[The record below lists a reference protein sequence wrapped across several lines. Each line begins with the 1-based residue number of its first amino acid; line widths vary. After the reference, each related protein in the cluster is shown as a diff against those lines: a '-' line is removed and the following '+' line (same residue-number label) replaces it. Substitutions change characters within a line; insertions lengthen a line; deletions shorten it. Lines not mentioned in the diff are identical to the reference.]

1 MEMAEGRF
9 TRTTRRLMT
18 VLQLN
23 DRERPVAMD
32 NIRLVAITVR
42 RLFITLYQ
50 VWRVSRAL
58 QSSHDDGGD
67 FGTHIYLQ
75 IINPHLLL

>member
-42 RLFITLYQ
+42 RLCIYIHKCGGL
-50 VWRVSRAL
+50 AEL
-58 QSSHDDGGD
+58 CSHHMMMMVGILEH
-67 FGTHIYLQ
+67 TI
-75 IINPHLLL
+75 